1 MRKIKLPQL
10 KSKPRLDPAYEI
22 VTRINNLWIS
32 KTMEFD
38 SYLCGE
44 PVMTTAK
51 LERLI
56 QALKLMRSEVAAGLT
71 ELEARLE

>member
-1 MRKIKLPQL
+1 MKKIKLPQL

-22 VTRINNLWIS
+22 VTRIDNLWNS
-32 KTMEFD
+32 RTLEYD

-51 LERLI
+51 LERLV
-56 QALKLMRSEVAAGLT
+56 QTLKLMRSEAAAALT
-71 ELEARLE
+71 ELEARLD